1 MRFSFRMKSLI
12 LAFAVLATISGLIA
26 KPLIFTFSEYQVD
39 PATYPDVDP
48 ANYSNNRTYPLALLA
63 DLKPIASQSVE
74 LSSEGN
80 GKAVA
85 TIGDSTV
92 TLEVRA
98 VPNKESRYDISVKH
112 EFVSAYAGDSPIIS
126 SRGNTTGGTF
136 KVGDERVV
144 GSSKIGVDE
153 DVQAYVTVVKLTD

>member
-1 MRFSFRMKSLI
+1 
-12 LAFAVLATISGLIA
+12 
-26 KPLIFTFSEYQVD
+26 
-39 PATYPDVDP
+39 
-48 ANYSNNRTYPLALLA
+48 LLA

-74 LSSEGN
+74 LSPEGN

-98 VPNKESRYDISVKH
+98 LPNKDSRYKISVKH
-112 EFVSAYAGDSPIIS
+112 EFISAYSGGFPIIS
-126 SRGNTTGGTF
+126 SRGTNTGGTF
-136 KVGDERVV
+136 KIDDERVV

-153 DVQAYVTVVKLTD
+153 DVQTYVTVVKLTD